1 MIAAEAGERIS
12 ALYARFLQALRIRGF
27 DGEIA
32 PDYASRTVL
41 STDNS
46 IYQRLPQAVV
56 FPRHS
61 QDLERLTKLAAEML
75 YREVVLTPAAA
86 APVPTANR

>member
-12 ALYARFLQALRIRGF
+12 ALHARFLQALRIRGF

-41 STDNS
+41 ATGYFCRSQVKRFSDHILQHPLQALLAQLTASTPFS
-46 IYQRLPQAVV
+46 P
-56 FPRHS
+56 
-61 QDLERLTKLAAEML
+61 
-75 YREVVLTPAAA
+75 
-86 APVPTANR
+86 